1 MIISQYRDSN
11 VSTLSIECVNSEDE
25 TSGEE
30 DKHLNAN
37 KKVKDFKETL
47 MIPHGKDID
56 DSLFYAICYT
66 IRFEKNKTK
75 QKR

>member
-11 VSTLSIECVNSEDE
+11 VSILSIECVDSEDE

-47 MIPHGKDID
+47 MIPHGKDIG

-66 IRFEKNKTK
+66 IRLEKSKTK